1 MEIALDAPE
10 MAVVNEV
17 ALTVS
22 ELPATYDFGAAEGA
36 LITEVASST
45 WEVIVFGVTAIFIAL
60 YNGGGGVRFGRCKC
74 CDWRCVRS
82 FGGNNAHFAPIFITI
97 SNSRSCAW
105 FRRRDF

>member
-1 MEIALDAPE
+1 MEIALDARE

-45 WEVIVFGVTAIFIAL
+45 WEVIVLVLQPFL
-60 YNGGGGVRFGRCKC
+60 SHC
-74 CDWRCVRS
+74 
-82 FGGNNAHFAPIFITI
+82 ITVEVV
-97 SNSRSCAW
+97 
-105 FRRRDF
+105 